1 MKGSVRKRGEKWSY
15 YFTIGIVDGKRKI
28 KEKGGFRTKK
38 EAQTALREALTLFE
52 TENFITK
59 ETTYTLSEFIE
70 YWFDT
75 VATTYLKY
83 ETITLYRNVNKNH
96 IVNEIGYVKINKV
109 TPMMLQDY
117 FLKKQEQFN
126 CNSNVGT
133 VKVIKNILNN
143 VYKLALKQNIIKV
156 NPMTQVEFKNKKET
170 LKKDLKVIPENELK
184 EIEKAIQNTRYYIP
198 YIIALHTGARRGEIL
213 GLTWEDV
220 DFENNRISINKALQY
235 QKNVGL
241 VLVGTKTKSSIRDFK
256 MTNRLTQ
263 ELKSHYLNFQ
273 TSKEYYGSLYHQEY
287 NFICCNEDGTPIN
300 PTRFS
305 TFFIHLFKRLGYNY
319 SFHDLR
325 HNHATMLHEAGAN
338 LKVIQERLGHSD
350 IRTTMNIYSH
360 MTTTLEDEAVDKFN
374 KKFN

>member
-38 EAQTALREALTLFE
+38 EAQTALREAISLFE
-52 TENFITK
+52 TENFIAK
-59 ETTYTLSEFIE
+59 ETNYTLSEFIK

-75 VATTYLKY
+75 VAATYLKY
-83 ETITLYRNVNKNH
+83 ETLTLYHNVNKNH
-96 IVNEIGYVKINKV
+96 IANEIGCVRISKI

-126 CNSNVGT
+126 CNSNAGT

-143 VYKLALKQNIIKV
+143 VFKLASKQNIIKV

-170 LKKDLKVIPENELK
+170 VKKELKVIQENELI
-184 EIEKAIQNTRYYIP
+184 EIEKAIKNTRYYIP

-220 DFENNRISINKALQY
+220 DFENNRMSINKALQY
-235 QKNVGL
+235 QKNVGMT
-241 VLVGTKTKSSIRDFK
+241 LVGTKTRSSIRDFK
-256 MTNRLTQ
+256 MTNRLTH
-263 ELKSHYLNFQ
+263 ELQSHYLNFQ
-273 TSKEYYGSLYHQEY
+273 AQKEYYGSLYHQE
-287 NFICCNEDGTPIN
+287 NDFICCNEDGTPIH

-305 TFFIHLFKRLGYNY
+305 TFFINLFKRLGYNY

-325 HNHATMLHEAGAN
+325 HTHATMLHEAGAN

-360 MTTTLEDEAVDKFN
+360 ITTTLEDEAVDKFN
-374 KKFN
+374 KKFD

>member
-52 TENFITK
+52 TEHFITK

-83 ETITLYRNVNKNH
+83 ETLTLYRNVYKNH
-96 IVNEIGYVKINKV
+96 IVNEIGYVKINKI
-109 TPMMLQDY
+109 TAIMLQDY

-143 VYKLALKQNIIKV
+143 VYKLALKQNIIKI

-184 EIEKAIQNTRYYIP
+184 EIKKAIQNTRYYIP
-198 YIIALHTGARRGEIL
+198 YIIALHTGVRRGEIL

-241 VLVGTKTKSSIRDFK
+241 VLVGTKTKSSIRNFK

-287 NFICCNEDGTPIN
+287 NFICCNEDGTPIH

-305 TFFIHLFKRLGYNY
+305 TFFINLFKRLGYKY

-325 HNHATMLHEAGAN
+325 HTHATMLHEAGAN
-338 LKVIQERLGHSD
+338 LKVIQERLGHSN

>member
-52 TENFITK
+52 TEHFITK

-83 ETITLYRNVNKNH
+83 ETLTLYRNVYKNH
-96 IVNEIGYVKINKV
+96 IVNEIGYVKINKI
-109 TPMMLQDY
+109 TAIMLQDY

-143 VYKLALKQNIIKV
+143 VYKLALKQNIIKI

-184 EIEKAIQNTRYYIP
+184 EIKKAIQNTRYYIP

-287 NFICCNEDGTPIN
+287 NFICCNEDGTPIH

-305 TFFIHLFKRLGYNY
+305 TFFINLFKRLGYKY

-325 HNHATMLHEAGAN
+325 HTHATMLHEAGAN

>member
-52 TENFITK
+52 TEHFITK

-83 ETITLYRNVNKNH
+83 ETLTLYRNVYKNH
-96 IVNEIGYVKINKV
+96 IVNEIGYVKINKI
-109 TPMMLQDY
+109 TAIMLQDY

-143 VYKLALKQNIIKV
+143 VYKLALKQNIIKI

-184 EIEKAIQNTRYYIP
+184 EIKKAIQNTRYYIP

-241 VLVGTKTKSSIRDFK
+241 VLVGTKTKSSIRNFK

-287 NFICCNEDGTPIN
+287 NFICCNEDGTPSSNTI
-300 PTRFS
+300 F
-305 TFFIHLFKRLGYNY
+305 
-319 SFHDLR
+319 
-325 HNHATMLHEAGAN
+325 
-338 LKVIQERLGHSD
+338 
-350 IRTTMNIYSH
+350 NILY
-360 MTTTLEDEAVDKFN
+360 
-374 KKFN
+374 

>member
-52 TENFITK
+52 TEHFITK

-83 ETITLYRNVNKNH
+83 ETLTLYRNVYKNH
-96 IVNEIGYVKINKV
+96 IVNEIGYVKINKI
-109 TPMMLQDY
+109 TAIMLQDY

-143 VYKLALKQNIIKV
+143 VYKLALKQNIIKI

-184 EIEKAIQNTRYYIP
+184 EIKKAIQNTRYYIP

-287 NFICCNEDGTPIN
+287 NFICCNEDGTPIH

-305 TFFIHLFKRLGYNY
+305 TFFINLFKRLGYKY

-325 HNHATMLHEAGAN
+325 HTHATMLHEAGAN

-374 KKFN
+374 KKLN

>member
-70 YWFDT
+70 YWFNT

-83 ETITLYRNVNKNH
+83 ETLTLYRNVYKNH
-96 IVNEIGYVKINKV
+96 IVNEIGYVKINKI
-109 TPMMLQDY
+109 TAIMLQDY

-143 VYKLALKQNIIKV
+143 VYKLALKQNIIKI

-170 LKKDLKVIPENELK
+170 LKKDLKVIPENELI

-198 YIIALHTGARRGEIL
+198 YIIALHTGARRGEVL

-220 DFENNRISINKALQY
+220 DFENNRMSINKALQY

-256 MTNRLTQ
+256 MTNKLTQ
-263 ELKSHYLNFQ
+263 ELQNHYLKFQ
-273 TSKEYYGSLYHQEY
+273 TSKNYYGDLYHHEHY
-287 NFICCNEDGTPIN
+287 YVCCNEDGTPIH
-300 PTRFS
+300 PIRFS
-305 TFFIHLFKRLGYNY
+305 TFFINLFKRLGYNY

-325 HNHATMLHEAGAN
+325 HTHATMLHEAGAN

-360 MTTTLEDEAVDKFN
+360 ITTTLEDEAIDKFN
-374 KKFN
+374 KKFH

>member
-52 TENFITK
+52 TEHFITK

-83 ETITLYRNVNKNH
+83 ETLTLYRNVYKNH
-96 IVNEIGYVKINKV
+96 IVNEIGYVKINKI
-109 TPMMLQDY
+109 TAIMLQDY

-143 VYKLALKQNIIKV
+143 VYKLALKQNIIKI

-184 EIEKAIQNTRYYIP
+184 EIKKAIQNTRYYIP

-241 VLVGTKTKSSIRDFK
+241 VLVGTKTKSSIRNFK

-287 NFICCNEDGTPIN
+287 NFICCNEDGTPIH

-305 TFFIHLFKRLGYNY
+305 TFFINLFKRLGYKY

-325 HNHATMLHEAGAN
+325 HTHATMLHEAGAN

>member
-1 MKGSVRKRGEKWSY
+1 MKGSVRKRGDKWSY
-15 YFTIGIVDGKRKI
+15 YFTIGVVDGKRKI

-75 VATTYLKY
+75 VAATYLKY

-143 VYKLALKQNIIKV
+143 VYKLALKQSIIKV

-287 NFICCNEDGTPIN
+287 NFICCNEDGTPIH

-305 TFFIHLFKRLGYNY
+305 TFFINLFKRLGYKY

-325 HNHATMLHEAGAN
+325 HTHATMLHEAGAN

>member
-52 TENFITK
+52 TESFITK

-83 ETITLYRNVNKNH
+83 ETLTLYRNVYKNH
-96 IVNEIGYVKINKV
+96 IVNEIGYVKINKI
-109 TPMMLQDY
+109 TAIMLQNY

-143 VYKLALKQNIIKV
+143 VYKLALKQNIIKI

-184 EIEKAIQNTRYYIP
+184 EIKKAIQNTRYYIP

-241 VLVGTKTKSSIRDFK
+241 VLVGTKTKSSIRNFK

-287 NFICCNEDGTPIN
+287 NFICCNEDGTPIH

-305 TFFIHLFKRLGYNY
+305 TFFINLFKRLGYKY

-325 HNHATMLHEAGAN
+325 HTHATMLHEAGAN

>member
-1 MKGSVRKRGEKWSY
+1 MVNEKSKKK
-15 YFTIGIVDGKRKI
+15 VAL
-28 KEKGGFRTKK
+28 RTKK

-75 VATTYLKY
+75 VAATYLKY

-170 LKKDLKVIPENELK
+170 LKKDLKVIPAHELIRNRK
-184 EIEKAIQNTRYYIP
+184 SDSKHSLLHSLYYRSSYRCKTRRNTR
-198 YIIALHTGARRGEIL
+198 AHL
-213 GLTWEDV
+213 G
-220 DFENNRISINKALQY
+220 R
-235 QKNVGL
+235 
-241 VLVGTKTKSSIRDFK
+241 
-256 MTNRLTQ
+256 
-263 ELKSHYLNFQ
+263 
-273 TSKEYYGSLYHQEY
+273 
-287 NFICCNEDGTPIN
+287 C
-300 PTRFS
+300 RF
-305 TFFIHLFKRLGYNY
+305 
-319 SFHDLR
+319 
-325 HNHATMLHEAGAN
+325 
-338 LKVIQERLGHSD
+338 
-350 IRTTMNIYSH
+350 
-360 MTTTLEDEAVDKFN
+360 
-374 KKFN
+374 

>member
-52 TENFITK
+52 TEHFITK

-83 ETITLYRNVNKNH
+83 ETLTLYRNVYKNH
-96 IVNEIGYVKINKV
+96 IVNEIGYVKINKI
-109 TPMMLQDY
+109 TAIMLQDY

-143 VYKLALKQNIIKV
+143 VYKLALKQNIIKI

-184 EIEKAIQNTRYYIP
+184 EIKKAIQNTRYYIP

-241 VLVGTKTKSSIRDFK
+241 VLVGTKTKSSIRNFK

-287 NFICCNEDGTPIN
+287 NFICCNEDGTPIH

-305 TFFIHLFKRLGYNY
+305 TFFINLFKRLGYKY

-325 HNHATMLHEAGAN
+325 HTHATMLHEAGAN
-338 LKVIQERLGHSD
+338 LKVIQERLGHSN

>member
-15 YFTIGIVDGKRKI
+15 YFTIGVVDGKRKI

-38 EAQTALREALTLFE
+38 EAQIALREALRLFE
-52 TENFITK
+52 TENFIIQ
-59 ETTYTLSEFIE
+59 ETAYSLSEFID
-70 YWFDT
+70 YWFET
-75 VATTYLKY
+75 VAVTYLKY
-83 ETITLYRNVNKNH
+83 ETLTLYRNVNKNH
-96 IVNEIGYVKINKV
+96 IANEIGYVKINKV

-287 NFICCNEDGTPIN
+287 NFICCNEDGTPIH

-305 TFFIHLFKRLGYNY
+305 TFFINLFKRLGYKY

-325 HNHATMLHEAGAN
+325 HTHATMLHEAGAN

>member
-52 TENFITK
+52 TEHFITK

-83 ETITLYRNVNKNH
+83 ETLTLYRNVYKNH
-96 IVNEIGYVKINKV
+96 IVNEIGYVKINKI
-109 TPMMLQDY
+109 TAIMLQDY

-143 VYKLALKQNIIKV
+143 VYKLALKQNIIKI

-184 EIEKAIQNTRYYIP
+184 EIKKAIQNTRYYIP

-241 VLVGTKTKSSIRDFK
+241 VLVGTKTKSSIRNFK

-287 NFICCNEDGTPIN
+287 NFICCNEDGTPIH

-305 TFFIHLFKRLGYNY
+305 TFFINLFKRLGYKY

-325 HNHATMLHEAGAN
+325 HTHATMLHEAGAN

-374 KKFN
+374 KKLN

>member
-52 TENFITK
+52 TEHFITK

-83 ETITLYRNVNKNH
+83 ETLTLYRNVYKNH
-96 IVNEIGYVKINKV
+96 IVNEIGYVKINKI
-109 TPMMLQDY
+109 TAIMLQDY

-143 VYKLALKQNIIKV
+143 VYKLALKQNIIKI

-184 EIEKAIQNTRYYIP
+184 EIKKAIQNTRYYIP

-241 VLVGTKTKSSIRDFK
+241 VLVGTKTKSSIRNFK

-287 NFICCNEDGTPIN
+287 NFICCNEDGTPIH

-305 TFFIHLFKRLGYNY
+305 TFFINLFKRLGYKY

-325 HNHATMLHEAGAN
+325 HTHATMLHEAGAN
-338 LKVIQERLGHSD
+338 LKVIQERLGHSN

-374 KKFN
+374 KKFS

>member
-52 TENFITK
+52 TEHFITK

-83 ETITLYRNVNKNH
+83 ETLTLYRNVYKNH
-96 IVNEIGYVKINKV
+96 IVNEIGYVKINKI
-109 TPMMLQDY
+109 TAIMLQDY

-143 VYKLALKQNIIKV
+143 VYKLALKQNIIKI

-184 EIEKAIQNTRYYIP
+184 EIKKAIQNTRYYIP

-287 NFICCNEDGTPIN
+287 NFICCNEDGTPIH

-305 TFFIHLFKRLGYNY
+305 TFFINLFKRLGYKY

-325 HNHATMLHEAGAN
+325 HTHATMLHEAGAN
-338 LKVIQERLGHSD
+338 LKVIQERLGHSN

>member
-15 YFTIGIVDGKRKI
+15 YFTVGIVDGKRKI

-75 VATTYLKY
+75 VAATYLKY

-287 NFICCNEDGTPIN
+287 NFICCNEDGTPIH

-305 TFFIHLFKRLGYNY
+305 TFFINLFKRLGYKY

-325 HNHATMLHEAGAN
+325 HTHATMLHEAGAN

-360 MTTTLEDEAVDKFN
+360 MTTTLEDEAIDKFN